1 MEKQLKEQTAFET
14 GGIPTPAG
22 QENIAAT
29 DGIAN
34 AVEGILDNIQA
45 SIAGDAPVGAKP
57 VRRK

>member
-34 AVEGILDNIQA
+34 AVEGIMDNIQA
-45 SIAGDAPVGAKP
+45 SIAGDAPMAAKP
-57 VRRK
+57 ARRK